1 MVLKVIWAALRPPAR
16 AAIGALLLTGLA
28 HAQTTVSGPIRTNQ
42 TWATSGSPY
51 IVDADVAIEAGAV
64 LTIEPG
70 VTVRLGANA
79 NLVVSDGA
87 LRAEG
92 SAATPIVLTA
102 ASDVPGGSP
111 APGAWGNLSFM
122 EGTAS
127 STRLEWVQVNYGKG
141 IRIQGASPTLNYVD
155 IRNSS
160 GAAIQM
166 DLRSSPSGV
175 GLQASGNTVNGISLP
190 SGDIMGNVQWNLRG
204 IPYVVATG
212 EVSVGQRPSINSIAP
227 ATIQQGETIDAVV
240 TGVRLD
246 NVETA
251 AVDVAGVSA
260 SLGAGAT
267 ATTVPVRISATMAQP
282 TGKVTLALQTAA
294 GLVQFPA
301 GLEVVPFKPTV
312 RVTSLTPSLLRRGE
326 SGSFRMDGTYLNG
339 ATVTLPANSGL
350 TLSALQTT
358 ETQATFTLAAAVD
371 AVSGQRVL
379 QVANPSVPDSTAT
392 AALTIID
399 GAPRINTDPSPISL
413 FPNGRN
419 NTVTIRLS
427 AADSIDNTIALT
439 SSDPTIATVTPASI
453 TIPRGQVQAAVQVT
467 GLKVG
472 TTLLNMTSATLQ
484 PISYQIYVGSIAD
497 NTLVDPV
504 LARPVG
510 VVLMKNFEP
519 DGIASAPPVGVVLLH
534 HGTVPEGVV
543 NASPVGV
550 VLMHHGIVPEGVI
563 NASPVGVIL
572 LRDLNN
578 SDTTVASPPV
588 SVELRE

>member
-1 MVLKVIWAALRPPAR
+1 MLVSGRNSRCWLVLKVIWAALRPSAR
-16 AAIGALLLTGLA
+16 AALGALLLTGLA

-70 VTVRLGANA
+70 VTVRLGTNA
-79 NLVVSDGA
+79 NLVVSSGT

-92 SAATPIVLTA
+92 SSATPIILTA
-102 ASDVPGGSP
+102 SSDTPGGSP

-122 EGTAS
+122 EGTSPA
-127 STRLEWVQVNYGKG
+127 TRLEWVQVSYGKG

-155 IRNSS
+155 VRNSG
-160 GAAIQM
+160 GAAVQM

-175 GLQASGNTVNGISLP
+175 GLQASGNAVNGISVP
-190 SGDIMGNVQWNLRG
+190 SGDITGNVQWNLRG

-212 EVSVGQRPSINSIAP
+212 EVSVGQRPSISSIAP

-246 NVETA
+246 SADNAT
-251 AVDVAGVSA
+251 VDAAGVSTT
-260 SLGAGAT
+260 LRPGAT
-267 ATTVPVRISATMAQP
+267 TTIVPVRITATMEQP

-294 GLVQFPA
+294 GLVKFPA
-301 GLEVVPFKPTV
+301 GLEVLPFKPTV
-312 RVTSLTPSLLRRGE
+312 RVTSLTPSILRRGE
-326 SGSFRMDGTYLNG
+326 SGSFRMDGTYLDG
-339 ATVTLPANSGL
+339 STVTLPANSGL
-350 TLSALQTT
+350 VLSGLQTT
-358 ETQATFTLAAAVD
+358 ETQATFTLAAAAD
-371 AVSGQRVL
+371 AVSGQRTL

-392 AALTIID
+392 AALTVID
-399 GAPRINTDPSPISL
+399 GAPRIDTDPSPISL

-427 AADSIDNTIALT
+427 AADSIDNTVALS

-453 TIPRGQVQAAVQVT
+453 TIPRGQLQATVQVS

-472 TTLLNMTSATLQ
+472 TALLNMTSATLQ
-484 PISYQIYVGSIAD
+484 PISYQIYVGSVAN

-510 VVLMKNFEP
+510 VVLSSGFAP
-519 DGIASAPPVGVVLLH
+519 DSVAIAPPVGIVLLH
-534 HGTVPEGVV
+534 HGTVPGGVV

-550 VLMHHGIVPEGVI
+550 VLM
-563 NASPVGVIL
+563 
-572 LRDLNN
+572 RDLNS
-578 SDTTVASPPV
+578 SDTTIISPPV

>member
-1 MVLKVIWAALRPPAR
+1 MKVIWAALRPPAR

-42 TWATSGSPY
+42 TWAASGSPY

-92 SAATPIVLTA
+92 SAATPIVLTS
-102 ASDVPGGSP
+102 ASDVPSGSP
-111 APGAWGNLSFM
+111 APGAWGNLTFM
-122 EGTAS
+122 EGAAS

-141 IRIQGASPTLNYVD
+141 IRIQGASPILNYVD

-160 GAAIQM
+160 GAAIQV
-166 DLRSSPSGV
+166 DLNSSPSGV
-175 GLQASGNTVNGISLP
+175 GLQASGNAVNGISVP
-190 SGDIMGNVQWNLRG
+190 AGDITGNVKWNLRG
-204 IPYVVATG
+204 IPYVVASG
-212 EVSVGQRPSINSIAP
+212 EVSVGLRPSISSIVP

-240 TGVRLD
+240 TGFRVGG
-246 NVETA
+246 VETA
-251 AVDVAGVSA
+251 SFDAAGVTA
-260 SLGAGAT
+260 TLRPGAT
-267 ATTVPVRISATMAQP
+267 AATVPIRISATMEQP
-282 TGKVTLALQTAA
+282 VGKVSLSLQTSS
-294 GLVQFPA
+294 GLVKFPA

-312 RVTSLTPSLLRRGE
+312 RVTGLTPSVLRRGE

-350 TLSALQTT
+350 TLSGLQTT
-358 ETQATFTLAAAVD
+358 ETQATFTLAAAAD

-413 FPNGRN
+413 FPNGKN

-427 AADSIDNTIALT
+427 AADLIDNTIALT

-453 TIPRGQVQAAVQVT
+453 TVPRGQLQATVQVT

-484 PISYQIYVGSIAD
+484 PISYQIYVGSVAD

-519 DGIASAPPVGVVLLH
+519 DGVAIAPPVGVVLLH
-534 HGTVPEGVV
+534 QGAAPG
-543 NASPVGV
+543 
-550 VLMHHGIVPEGVI
+550 GVI
-563 NASPVGVIL
+563 NASPVGVVL
-572 LRDLNN
+572 LRDLSN
-578 SDTTVASPPV
+578 SDTTIVSPPV